1 MLGFMVFK
9 QTLKAYL
16 LGVKSKSFLNFI
28 DSMMSANVMNY
39 IAKFGFKLYNSI
51 IASLK
56 GKILE
61 KTQINSKSNHIKNV
75 LHGFFLGIGTA
86 IAEPSTIL
94 PLIVQHF
101 SSSSV
106 LIGFFVALLRG
117 GAILVQMFAAFYAQS
132 FPLVLPFLKRVFLVR
147 FLSWFSIGFAI
158 LVIGEK
164 SNELTLFFIG
174 LGLFFFSFSAGF
186 GAIYFR
192 EITAKIFTHK
202 FRGYTMAYR
211 QFFTGLGSI
220 LSGVAAGWVLNHF
233 EAPKSY
239 GYLFIISAIFM
250 GFGFFFFST
259 IQEPKKENIA
269 VKESSFKKFL
279 KNAFKI
285 LKEDKH
291 LSTQIFSY
299 LFSYSYLIAMPF
311 IILQAKEFIK
321 LNGTDIG
328 IFISVQMIG
337 AMLSNFIWG
346 KLSSNG
352 KNRII
357 VNISTIIM
365 IVAITISWVNK
376 DNIYGYYVVFFLL
389 GMATDGLRLSFGN
402 LILILAPED
411 KRPVYVALQTNIVSI
426 GIFFSVLGG
435 FIVEYLNY
443 GWLYGVTLFF
453 MIISFLLS
461 LKLKD
466 IS

>member
-1 MLGFMVFK
+1 MK
-9 QTLKAYL
+9 
-16 LGVKSKSFLNFI
+16 
-28 DSMMSANVMNY
+28 NY
-39 IAKFGFKLYNSI
+39 KVNQPL
-51 IASLK
+51 
-56 GKILE
+56 
-61 KTQINSKSNHIKNV
+61 NHIKNV

-94 PLIVQHF
+94 PLIVHHF
-101 SSSSV
+101 SSSSILV
-106 LIGFFVALLRG
+106 GFFVALLRG

-132 FPLVLPFLKRVFLVR
+132 FPIVLPFLKRVFLVR

-158 LVIGEK
+158 LAIGER

-192 EITAKIFTHK
+192 EIMAKMFTHK
-202 FRGYTMAYR
+202 YRGFTMAYR

-239 GYLFIISAIFM
+239 GYLFLISAIFM
-250 GFGFFFFST
+250 GVGFLFFAT
-259 IQEPKKENIA
+259 VKEPIKENISI
-269 VKESSFKKFL
+269 KESSFNKFL
-279 KNAFKI
+279 KNSFAI

-311 IILQAKEFIK
+311 IILQAKEYIK

-328 IFISVQMIG
+328 IFISVQMVG
-337 AMLSNFIWG
+337 AMLSNFLWG
-346 KLSSNG
+346 KLSSSG
-352 KNRII
+352 RNRII
-357 VNISTIIM
+357 VNISTLILIF
-365 IVAITISWVNK
+365 AITLSWITK
-376 DNIYGYYVVFFLL
+376 SNIYGYYVIFFSL
-389 GMATDGLRLSFGN
+389 GVATDGLRLSFGN

-435 FIVEYLNY
+435 AIVQYLDY

-453 MIISFLLS
+453 LVLSFILS

-466 IS
+466 IN

>member
-1 MLGFMVFK
+1 MK
-9 QTLKAYL
+9 
-16 LGVKSKSFLNFI
+16 N
-28 DSMMSANVMNY
+28 
-39 IAKFGFKLYNSI
+39 AKVNKL
-51 IASLK
+51 
-56 GKILE
+56 
-61 KTQINSKSNHIKNV
+61 SNHIKNV

-94 PLIVQHF
+94 PLIVHHF
-101 SSSSV
+101 SSSSILV
-106 LIGFFVALLRG
+106 GFFVALLRG

-132 FPLVLPFLKRVFLVR
+132 FSLVLPFLKRVFLVR
-147 FLSWFSIGFAI
+147 FLAWFSIGFAI

-164 SNELTLFFIG
+164 SNTLTLFFIG

-192 EITAKIFTHK
+192 EIMAKMFTHK
-202 FRGYTMAYR
+202 YRGFTMAYR

-220 LSGVAAGWVLNHF
+220 LSGVAAGWVLNHY

-250 GFGFFFFST
+250 GFGFLAFARVE
-259 IQEPKKENIA
+259 EPKKENISL
-269 VKESSFKKFL
+269 KESSFKKFL
-279 KNAFKI
+279 KNSFII
-285 LKEDKH
+285 LKEDQH
-291 LSTQIFSY
+291 LLTQILSY

-311 IILQAKEFIK
+311 IILQAKEYIK

-337 AMLSNFIWG
+337 AMFSNFLWG

-357 VNISTIIM
+357 VNISTLILLF
-365 IVAITISWVNK
+365 AITLSWITK
-376 DNIYGYYVVFFLL
+376 SNIYGYYIIFFSL
-389 GMATDGLRLSFGN
+389 GVATDGLRLSFGN
-402 LILILAPED
+402 LILILAPEE

-435 FIVEYLNY
+435 AIVEYLSY

-453 MIISFLLS
+453 LIASFLLS

-466 IS
+466 IDH